1 MEALL
6 NEWITVKPS
15 TPLIVDLDGSLL
27 RTDTLHE
34 MLAAAVTRPG
44 VLARAVFTFVTK
56 GRAGLKH
63 YLASNVSIDVDL
75 LPVNVRVLE
84 FVQAE
89 AANGRDVYLA
99 TGADSTVADRV
110 VRRIPVFAGQFAS
123 DGHENLTS
131 HAKADLL
138 VATFG
143 AQGFDY
149 VGNSKHDRAVWE
161 QADRSYLAASGR
173 VPRWTRGLDFTEVL
187 REEGKPTW
195 RLWLKEL
202 RVHQS
207 VKSLVMFLPMLAAHD
222 FALHSILLLLAAFV
236 TFAAMSSS
244 VYLLN
249 DTLDLRSDRV
259 HATKANRPLA
269 AGRILPIHA
278 LAVSVLL
285 AVAALAS
292 AVLIDIGFAI
302 VLVGYAILTL
312 AYSFWLKRVTLIDVA
327 VLALLYMVRILAGAV
342 IANTELSFWF
352 TAVALF
358 LFISLALV
366 KRYTELTRPSDL
378 KDDASLPGRG
388 YTRGDAVVVLPLGIG
403 AGMAVLLLMA
413 IYLQS
418 DAVHL
423 LYPSG
428 VFLWLVIPTMF
439 YWIGNIWIEAGRGAV
454 HDDPIIF
461 ALKNRAS
468 LASGAFVFALFVVA
482 STPLASVARDAYSS
496 WIGR

>member
-1 MEALL
+1 
-6 NEWITVKPS
+6 
-15 TPLIVDLDGSLL
+15 
-27 RTDTLHE
+27 
-34 MLAAAVTRPG
+34 
-44 VLARAVFTFVTK
+44 
-56 GRAGLKH
+56 
-63 YLASNVSIDVDL
+63 
-75 LPVNVRVLE
+75 
-84 FVQAE
+84 
-89 AANGRDVYLA
+89 
-99 TGADSTVADRV
+99 
-110 VRRIPVFAGQFAS
+110 
-123 DGHENLTS
+123 
-131 HAKADLL
+131 
-138 VATFG
+138 
-143 AQGFDY
+143 
-149 VGNSKHDRAVWE
+149 GNSKHDRAIW
-161 QADRSYLAASGR
+161 AHAGRSYLAANGQVR
-173 VPRWTRGLDFTEVL
+173 RWARDIDFAEVL

-207 VKSLVMFLPMLAAHD
+207 VKSLVMFLPILAAHD
-222 FALHSILLLLAAFV
+222 FAIRSLLLLVAGFV

-278 LAVSVLL
+278 LAVSALL
-285 AVAALAS
+285 AAAAIAS
-292 AVLIDIGFAI
+292 ALVIDLGFAI
-302 VLVGYAILTL
+302 VLFGYAILTL
-312 AYSFWLKRVTLIDVA
+312 AYSVWLKRVTLIDVA

-342 IANTELSFWF
+342 ISNTELSFWF

-358 LFISLALV
+358 FFISLALV
-366 KRYTELTRPSDL
+366 KRYTELTRPTEL
-378 KDDASLPGRG
+378 EADAKLPGRG
-388 YTRGDAVVVLPLGIG
+388 YSRADAAVVLPLGVG

-461 ALKNRAS
+461 ALKNKAS
-468 LASGAFVFALFVVA
+468 LAAAVFVLALFAVA
-482 STPLASVARDAYSS
+482 STPLASIARDVYSS
-496 WIGR
+496 WTGQ

>member
-34 MLAAAVTRPG
+34 MLAAALIRPR
-44 VLARAVFTFVTK
+44 VLAGAALQLVTK

-63 YLASNVSIDVDL
+63 YLASNVSLDVDS
-75 LPVNVRVLE
+75 LPINGRVLE

-89 AANGRDVYLA
+89 AAKGRDVYLA
-99 TGADSTVADRV
+99 TGTDSAVADLV
-110 VRRIPVFAGQFAS
+110 LGRIPVFAGHFAS

-143 AQGFDY
+143 SQGFDY
-149 VGNSKHDRAVWE
+149 IGNSKHDRAVWE
-161 QADRSYLAASGR
+161 KADHSYLATSGQA
-173 VPRWTRGLDFTEVL
+173 PRWARGIEFTEVL
-187 REEGKPTW
+187 REEGKPSW

-207 VKSLVMFLPMLAAHD
+207 VKSLVMFLPILAAHD
-222 FALHSILLLLAAFV
+222 FAIHSILLLLAGFV

-249 DTLDLRSDRV
+249 DTLDLRSDRM

-278 LAVSVLL
+278 LAVSVVL

-302 VLVGYAILTL
+302 VLVGYAALTL

-327 VLALLYMVRILAGAV
+327 VLALLFMIRILAGAV

-358 LFISLALV
+358 FFISLALV
-366 KRYTELTRPSDL
+366 KRYTELTRPTTLEADGM
-378 KDDASLPGRG
+378 LPGRG
-388 YTRGDAVVVLPLGIG
+388 YSRSDSVVVLALGIG
-403 AGMAVLLLMA
+403 TGMAVLLLMA

-418 DAVHL
+418 DTVHL

-439 YWIGNIWIEAGRGAV
+439 YWIGNIWVEAGRGAV

-461 ALKNRAS
+461 ALKNKAS
-468 LASGAFVFALFVVA
+468 LAAAAFILVLFVIA
-482 STPLASVARDAYSS
+482 STPLASTARDLYSS
-496 WIGR
+496 WTG